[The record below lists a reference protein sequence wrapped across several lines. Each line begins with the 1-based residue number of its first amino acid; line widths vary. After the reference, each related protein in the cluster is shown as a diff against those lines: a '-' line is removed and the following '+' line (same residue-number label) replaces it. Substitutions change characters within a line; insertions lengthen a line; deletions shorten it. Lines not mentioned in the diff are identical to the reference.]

1 MDAEPATPVDEM
13 ARYTA
18 IREESLELIETTRS
32 LVAEVR
38 VLLEECK
45 QWKPVVPRPAPS
57 VSPEPSLR
65 AEKRTTR
72 RRGSGVPR
80 GKRGRIAKPK

>member
-1 MDAEPATPVDEM
+1 METDPSTPVDEM
-13 ARYTA
+13 ARFTA

-32 LVAEVR
+32 LVAEMR

-57 VSPEPSLR
+57 TPDEPPLR
-65 AEKRTTR
+65 TKK
-72 RRGSGVPR
+72 RGSDRGVPR
-80 GKRGRIAKPK
+80 GKRGRVAKPK